1 MAQYIYGRNTVLSA
15 LKENKVKA
23 IYIADGFSLFSILD
37 EIKKQNITAKTS
49 SKQDLNRMAQNG
61 NHQGVV
67 AEIED
72 YKYASLEEIIKKAKK
87 SQYPLIVILDG
98 VKDPQNLGAILR
110 SCDAF
115 GANGIILKKNGQ
127 VGVNS
132 TVAKVSTGAID
143 FVPVAMVTNLVQA
156 IKTLKNNGYWIV
168 GSDGSAKQDYR
179 EIDYKCPI
187 ALVVGSEGEGIS
199 RLVLENCDFIS
210 KITMVGHV
218 NSLNASVATAV
229 YLAQIFNNRFPS

>member
-15 LKENKVKA
+15 LKEHKVKA

-37 EIKKQNITAKTS
+37 EIKKQNLIAKTS
-49 SKQDLNRMAQNG
+49 SKQELNRMAQNG

-67 AEIED
+67 AEIDD
-72 YKYASLEEIIKKAKK
+72 YKYSSLEEIIKKAKK

-132 TVAKVSTGAID
+132 IVAKVSTGAID
-143 FVPVAMVTNLVQA
+143 FVPVAMVTNLVQT

-168 GSDGSAKQDYR
+168 GSDGLAKQDYR